1 MFEDLLERL
10 ASALDRAGIRYMIIG
25 GQAVLVHGEPRLT
38 RDVDVTLAVDTDRL
52 SDVVDAMTGIGLRP
66 LVDPESFT
74 RKTMVLPCA
83 DLGSEIRVDL
93 IFSYSPYERQAVER
107 AQSIRIGG
115 SDVRF
120 ASVEDLVI
128 HKVLAGRPR
137 DIEDV
142 VGVMRRNP
150 AADLVCIRSVLAEF
164 AAATGEPLIDRLED
178 ALKRCR

>member
-38 RDVDVTLAVDTDRL
+38 RDVDVTLAVDTNRL
-52 SDVVDAMTGIGLRP
+52 SDVVAAMTGVGLKP

-83 DLGSEIRVDL
+83 DTGSGVRVDL

-150 AADLVCIRSVLAEF
+150 AADLVYIRSVVDEF
-164 AAATGEPLIDRLED
+164 SAATGEPLIDRLEE

>member
-10 ASALDRAGIRYMIIG
+10 SSALDAAGIPYMIIG

-52 SDVVDAMTGIGLRP
+52 PDVVGAMTGAGLKP

-83 DLGSEIRVDL
+83 DPGSGIRVDL
-93 IFSYSPYERQAVER
+93 IFSYSPYERRAIER
-107 AQSIRIGG
+107 AQSIRVGG

-142 VGVMRRNP
+142 VGVMRKNP
-150 AADLVCIRSVLAEF
+150 QTDLAYIRSVLDEF
-164 AAATGEPLIDRLED
+164 ATTTGEPLIDRLEE
-178 ALKRCR
+178 ALRRRR